1 MDSTIQKWR
10 TLVDRLTYYTS
21 SRKIKWKDS
30 ADSGVYITRISGA
43 QISLHESQSD
53 KHWDEM
59 IYYIRIYNGSGEV
72 VDAFSDEDIA
82 SDDVNYFKIMKNLY
96 RSVVRMNNG
105 SEDVLDGILK
115 ELPDPDEIPF

>member
-10 TLVDRLTYYTS
+10 TLVDRLNYYTS

-59 IYYIRIYNGSGEV
+59 VYYIRIYNGSGEV

-82 SDDVNYFKIMKNLY
+82 SDEVNYFKIMKNLY
-96 RSVVRMNNG
+96 RSIVRMNNG

>member
-96 RSVVRMNNG
+96 RSIVRMNNG

>member
-82 SDDVNYFKIMKNLY
+82 SDDVNYFKIMRNLY